1 MNALI
6 VVVLSRWFIGWHTWS
21 VTFTIIIGLII
32 AVVIIASVVV
42 VALIAV
48 TVPVTA
54 VRVVAAAI
62 VVVAALII
70 VIPAVFVITTPIIVV
85 TLTPFLVAV
94 TALRRVLYTG
104 VIIILYVLLPIGMST
119 LTISSWLFVKVLFL
133 TNSEK

>member
-70 VIPAVFVITTPIIVV
+70 VIPAVFVITAPIIVV

-94 TALRRVLYTG
+94 TADTG